1 MEKETLNVRNV
12 DKEQKRKA
20 IFILSTKGKTLSD
33 AVREMVKQYADEFD
47 QKK

>member
-1 MEKETLNVRNV
+1 MADIITKNV
-12 DKEQKRKA
+12 DKDQKRKA
-20 IFILSTKGKTLSD
+20 VFILSTKGKTLSD

>member
-1 MEKETLNVRNV
+1 MKTETLNVRNV

-33 AVREMVKQYADEFD
+33 AVREMVEQYAKEFD

>member
-1 MEKETLNVRNV
+1 MADIITKNV

-20 IFILSTKGKTLSD
+20 VFILSTKGKTLSD
-33 AVREMVKQYADEFD
+33 AVRKMVKQYADEFD

>member
-1 MEKETLNVRNV
+1 MKTETLNVRNV

-20 IFILSTKGKTLSD
+20 IFVLSTKGKTLSD
-33 AVREMVKQYADEFD
+33 AVREMVKKYADEFD

>member
-1 MEKETLNVRNV
+1 MKTETLNVRNV

-20 IFILSTKGKTLSD
+20 VFVLSTKGKTLSD

>member
-1 MEKETLNVRNV
+1 MADIITKNV
-12 DKEQKRKA
+12 DKAQKRKA
-20 IFILSTKGKTLSD
+20 VFIFSTKGKTLSD

>member
-1 MEKETLNVRNV
+1 MADIITKNV

-20 IFILSTKGKTLSD
+20 VFILSTKGKTLSD
-33 AVREMVKQYADEFD
+33 AVRDMVKQYADEFD